1 MKKGA
6 PVQAEKVELIYIP
19 SLGISEIVKEF
30 KGSIEFAK
38 FIIDDVMVRFDTE
51 V

>member
-6 PVQAEKVELIYIP
+6 PAQVEKVELNLIP
-19 SLGISEIVKEF
+19 SLGISEIMNEF

-38 FIIDDVMVRFDTE
+38 FIIDDVMVHFDIE
-51 V
+51 I